1 MGGRGTEEAI
11 PGAHTKKF
19 WFDVQPHVM
28 AHDRLTVRSR
38 FLSGHFVIVSCVFI
52 HIAGSIS
59 IFNISLAQPPVSEAK
74 VAPTFRS
81 ERLDQRAREPSHG
94 GHFANR
100 QSTIVDRQSQI
111 SRRLESSILLE
122 LTAYSRQPT
131 DGGQLRSAVISLP
144 IARCLRLSAYCLP
157 PFPSLAS

>member
-38 FLSGHFVIVSCVFI
+38 FLSGHFAIVSCVFI

-81 ERLDQRAREPSHG
+81 ERLDQRVGEPPQWGRLRKSTIV
-94 GHFANR
+94 NR
-100 QSTIVDRQSQI
+100 QS
-111 SRRLESSILLE
+111 
-122 LTAYSRQPT
+122 
-131 DGGQLRSAVISLP
+131 
-144 IARCLRLSAYCLP
+144 
-157 PFPSLAS
+157 